1 MHTCSG
7 LTGNF
12 CKQMNKKKIGDRFCF
27 CCYVQWNIRSAA
39 GEGQVQLEKK
49 RSLTFQ
55 NAYATS
61 LSLITLSRICGE
73 RKKVDF
79 SLSPYCSQRKDWVHN
94 ELIDCFSPSM
104 SRLPKVRSGHAISQS
119 PSASSQT
126 MGGSA
131 CNVASSS
138 ASALRGA
145 KPLDPARWLSIRL
158 PPLPNLFQEAA
169 PIMMASQR
177 YRRKNYFR
185 GRVSSERSFHRPL
198 SATKSRGG
206 VHSNRF

>member
-1 MHTCSG
+1 MTQTHIPSFTDFFLMKTQEWKDCYAYRNIGIRGSNAKYE
-7 LTGNF
+7 TGM
-12 CKQMNKKKIGDRFCF
+12 K
-27 CCYVQWNIRSAA
+27 
-39 GEGQVQLEKK
+39 E
-49 RSLTFQ
+49 
-55 NAYATS
+55 
-61 LSLITLSRICGE
+61 LITLSRICGE

-79 SLSPYCSQRKDWVHN
+79 SLSSDCSQLKDWVHN

-126 MGGSA
+126 MGGST
-131 CNVASSS
+131 CNAASSS

-145 KPLDPARWLSIRL
+145 KPLDPARWLSIHL

-185 GRVSSERSFHRPL
+185 GRVSSERSFRRPL